1 MNKNRLGQRM
11 VTYLR
16 VLFTCT
22 LSITKDFGT
31 GCCTGNEGVDVAKKR
46 KSIVEEETEELIE

>member
-1 MNKNRLGQRM
+1 MNKNRLGQRR
-11 VTYLR
+11 VAYLR

-22 LSITKDFGT
+22 SSITKDFGT

-46 KSIVEEETEELIE
+46 KSKVEEETEELIE